1 MILEL
6 TGILRDASAPA
17 SGEQGEPE
25 RQDVSVP
32 RAEDVTIRLTVL
44 RQNGQPADLSGIGSG
59 TVKLVCRKFPADTL
73 PAFVVTAAAT
83 DAAVG
88 EFDIVVASAATLP
101 LIEHFDYA
109 YDVELT
115 DQDGDRW
122 QLLPVSRWRVE
133 QIVARP
139 GE

>member
-1 MILEL
+1 MIIAL
-6 TGILRDASAPA
+6 TGVLQDASVTEGA
-17 SGEQGEPE
+17 EQLEPE
-25 RQDVSVP
+25 RHDVSVP

-44 RQNGQPADLSGIGSG
+44 RQNGEPADLSGLGGG
-59 TVKLVCRKFPADTL
+59 TIKLVCRKFPADAS

-83 DAAVG
+83 DAAAG
-88 EFDIVVASAATLP
+88 KFDLVVASADTLE
-101 LIEHFDYA
+101 LLEHFDYA
-109 YDVELT
+109 FDIELT

-122 QLLPVSRWRVE
+122 QLLPVSHWHVE